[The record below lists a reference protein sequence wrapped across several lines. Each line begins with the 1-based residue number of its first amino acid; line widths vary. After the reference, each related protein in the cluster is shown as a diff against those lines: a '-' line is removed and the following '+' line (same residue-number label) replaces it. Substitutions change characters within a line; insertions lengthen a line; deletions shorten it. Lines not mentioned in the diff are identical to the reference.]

1 MEKYFEVLV
10 TMQGLIDLT
19 TIFKFCPNSREEK
32 KQNTKK
38 AFEGLLS
45 LVFWKRVALSD
56 DAQLEVR
63 MLVLYL

>member
-1 MEKYFEVLV
+1 
-10 TMQGLIDLT
+10 MQGLIDLT
-19 TIFKFCPNSREEK
+19 TIFKFCPNSKEK
-32 KQNTKK
+32 KQKTKE

-63 MLVLYL
+63 MLVLYV